1 MKLNK
6 TTATIFALVLGAA
19 AVSGESERSRPIHVT
34 KNCSADT
41 GAPGAFCTIT
51 SSSLPAIKVGS
62 KVFYLQ
68 ADGIVAGL
76 LDSNV
81 VLDAGNG
88 DRAIGRCTLD
98 DTTGI
103 GLCTFSDGIGAFAGF
118 QARLNVSPFP
128 APDMA
133 DFHWDG
139 TYSFNLA
146 DAH

>member
-6 TTATIFALVLGAA
+6 TIATIFTFVLGAA
-19 AVSGESERSRPIHVT
+19 AVSGQSERSRALHVT
-34 KNCSADT
+34 KNCSVYT
-41 GAPGAFCTIT
+41 GTAGGFCTIT

-68 ADGIVAGL
+68 ANGIVAGL

-81 VLDAGNG
+81 VLDAGSG
-88 DRAIGRCTLD
+88 DRAVGHCTLD
-98 DTTGI
+98 DTTGV

-118 QARLNVSPFP
+118 QARLDVSPFP

>member
-1 MKLNK
+1 MKLK
-6 TTATIFALVLGAA
+6 AMATIFTLILGAA
-19 AVSGESERSRPIHVT
+19 AVSGESEMALHVT
-34 KNCSADT
+34 KNCSVYT
-41 GAPGAFCTIT
+41 GAAGAFCTIT

-62 KVFYLQ
+62 KVYYDQ

-81 VLDAGNG
+81 VLDAGSG
-88 DRAIGRCTLD
+88 DRAVGRCTLD
-98 DTTGI
+98 DTTGV

-146 DAH
+146 DAR